1 MCTPGNHNFASFNWS
16 SWFNTKFTLN
26 KKTPVHSI
34 RDAAHCSELAGGL
47 FKPLKKQGLSPE
59 FLMKLSQLSL
69 ATSADK
75 ASGQIPPRAPFPGIQ
90 HISSGSWRAAL
101 SKMQVQGNYSPSSE
115 RRGKAGG
122 TRLEAPVPT
131 LAGRCQTPRVPSWQ
145 STVFLFLTR

>member
-1 MCTPGNHNFASFNWS
+1 MPI
-16 SWFNTKFTLN
+16 
-26 KKTPVHSI
+26 HSI

-122 TRLEAPVPT
+122 TSAHLGRQVPDPT
-131 LAGRCQTPRVPSWQ
+131 CPQ
-145 STVFLFLTR
+145 LTEHSFPISNMLIFNRIKL